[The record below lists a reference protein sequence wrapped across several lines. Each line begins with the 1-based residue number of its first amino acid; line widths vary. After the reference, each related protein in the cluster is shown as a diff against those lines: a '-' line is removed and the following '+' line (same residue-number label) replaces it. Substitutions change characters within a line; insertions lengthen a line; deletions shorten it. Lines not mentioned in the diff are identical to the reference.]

1 MYSMTAFAAG
11 SEDTPW
17 GHLSLELRSLN
28 HRYLELFIRLPEEL
42 RSLESGI
49 RETLGEHLSRGKV
62 DVSLRFK
69 RGTDAAGSSMQL
81 NTELLEDLS
90 QLAARARSQ
99 VPETPRATDLE
110 FLRWPG
116 MVREPSPDIAAL
128 GDAAKQLLE
137 SVLADL
143 KSMREREG
151 VRLSGLLRDRL
162 TQIEP
167 IVEQVRH
174 CLPEIRQ
181 RLGQKLNDKVTQ
193 LAQQLDPDRL
203 EQEVALLLQR
213 MDVDEELDRLTGHVE
228 EVTRQLNSSK
238 PVGRRLD
245 FLMQEL
251 HREANTLGAKSVDQR
266 TTQWSVDLKVLI
278 EQMREQVQNIE

>member
-42 RSLESGI
+42 RSLESGF
-49 RETLGEHLSRGKV
+49 RETLGQHLSRGKV

-69 RGTDAAGSSMQL
+69 RGSDAAGSSMQL
-81 NTELLEDLS
+81 NTALLNDLAELAD
-90 QLAARARSQ
+90 RARSQ
-99 VPETPRATDLE
+99 VQETPRATDLE

-116 MVREPSPDIAAL
+116 VVREPSPDVGAL
-128 GDAAKQLLE
+128 GEAATQLL
-137 SVLADL
+137 SVVLADL

-151 VRLSGLLRDRL
+151 ARLSGLLTDRL
-162 TQIEP
+162 AQIEP
-167 IVEQVRH
+167 IVSGVRQT
-174 CLPEIRQ
+174 LPEIRQ
-181 RLGQKLNDKVTQ
+181 RLSQKMNEKVTQ

-228 EVTRQLNSSK
+228 EVTRQLSASK

>member
-116 MVREPSPDIAAL
+116 MVREPSPDIGAL